1 MKVRDLVIQ
10 ALLGAILFAVQVA
23 LSPLPNI
30 ELVSILCLVY
40 TLTFGVRAL
49 GAIYVFVLLEGLLY
63 GFGLWWIMY
72 LYVWAIL
79 WGIAMLLRR
88 YDSWFLWSFVLGFY
102 GLAFGAL
109 CTIPYFFVGG
119 VGTAVAWWINGIP
132 FDIVHCLGNFA
143 SGLVLYRPLI
153 LVMKKLA
160 SLQRRA

>member
-88 YDSWFLWSFVLGFY
+88 YDSWLLWSFVLGFY

-143 SGLVLYRPLI
+143 SGLMLYRPLI

>member
-160 SLQRRA
+160 PLQRRA

>member
-63 GFGLWWIMY
+63 GFGSNY
-72 LYVWAIL
+72 AAI
-79 WGIAMLLRR
+79 A
-88 YDSWFLWSFVLGFY
+88 
-102 GLAFGAL
+102 
-109 CTIPYFFVGG
+109 
-119 VGTAVAWWINGIP
+119 
-132 FDIVHCLGNFA
+132 
-143 SGLVLYRPLI
+143 
-153 LVMKKLA
+153 
-160 SLQRRA
+160 

>member
-88 YDSWFLWSFVLGFY
+88 YGSWLLWSFVLGFY

-119 VGTAVAWWINGIP
+119 IGTAVAWWINGIP
-132 FDIVHCLGNFA
+132 FDIIHCLGNFA

>member
-88 YDSWFLWSFVLGFY
+88 YDSWLLWSFVLGFY
-102 GLAFGAL
+102 GLAFRRPVHDPLFL
-109 CTIPYFFVGG
+109 CRRNR
-119 VGTAVAWWINGIP
+119 NGCRVV
-132 FDIVHCLGNFA
+132 D
-143 SGLVLYRPLI
+143 
-153 LVMKKLA
+153 
-160 SLQRRA
+160 QRNPV